1 MGAALLSKRRPVT
14 AHADR
19 LTVKLNRHATRRL
32 WLAQTLIESGA
43 AGARSP
49 GWLET
54 ARVTSRLSDDT
65 DNREVARPALRRLR
79 PAPGRPAA
87 SGALRESRTA
97 GATA

>member
-43 AGARSP
+43 AGAR
-49 GWLET
+49 GL
-54 ARVTSRLSDDT
+54 AGDGQGRV
-65 DNREVARPALRRLR
+65 
-79 PAPGRPAA
+79 AA
-87 SGALRESRTA
+87 Q
-97 GATA
+97 